1 MWIRKEIKFNGH
13 LLSYLPTIVILD
25 FFVNIPAL
33 LHKHTHTHAHAY
45 AHTHPNMTMA
55 TLSCHVLKGVLI
67 TAVLTSLVQGGYLSQ
82 DY

>member
-33 LHKHTHTHAHAY
+33 LHTHTHT
-45 AHTHPNMTMA
+45 HTHPNMTMA